1 MLHSFYLSTFS
12 PDQETGTPFAVDA
25 IISNPATFAAEH
37 LAEMGGIPLVMS
49 FSTFQGSISH
59 PDGLQP
65 VLVSRT

>member
-49 FSTFQGSISH
+49 FSKLRVDCRLASNEIFRWT
-59 PDGLQP
+59 
-65 VLVSRT
+65 